1 MQSEDSVM
9 KHNIPKLAADGSNWV
24 IYRDCLLWVLD
35 TTAHTNHLAHSST
48 PTSYITAGDIGGL
61 MPSEQWKK
69 EEGMVKQ
76 IISATIP
83 DIAFNCIKGHTA
95 VKDVWAVLKRMY
107 EERTRILMADMMRCF
122 CNKCCVDSE
131 NVRTHLKELSQL

>member
-24 IYRDCLLWVLD
+24 IYHCLLWVLD
-35 TTAHTNHLAHSST
+35 ITAHTNHLVHSST

-61 MPSEQWKK
+61 SPSQWWKK

-76 IISATIP
+76 IIGATIP
-83 DIAFNCIKGHTA
+83 DITFNHIKGHSA
-95 VKDVWAVLKRMY
+95 VKDM
-107 EERTRILMADMMRCF
+107 
-122 CNKCCVDSE
+122 
-131 NVRTHLKELSQL
+131 